1 MREKNKKTKSIVFDS
16 DKSCLLY
23 ILFSISPYTLILT
36 YSKVLKIF

>member
-16 DKSCLLY
+16 DKSCLY
-23 ILFSISPYTLILT
+23 ILFSISPYALILT